1 MTMGSELDHDLE
13 TGLRR
18 VVEAATAIA
27 LQQAQLHDRSRRTDL
42 AVDRDRIARDLH
54 DTVVQHLF
62 ATGLTLQ
69 TALQLGDGTAEVT
82 DRIEHAIGELDHVIR
97 EIRSTVFELHLAI
110 AADGGV
116 RRKLLELGDE
126 LSSALGFQPSFEF
139 QGPVDELIPD
149 QAAAHLL
156 AAVGE
161 ALANVARHARSPSAS
176 VLVTVDGHSLCT
188 LVDDEGIGPGDLRI
202 GGHGLTN
209 LAHRAGELG
218 GTCTLEKRPGGGS
231 RLRWQ
236 ITV

>member
-18 VVEAATAIA
+18 VVKAATAIA
-27 LQQAQLHDRSRRTDL
+27 LQQAQIHARSRRTDR

-54 DTVVQHLF
+54 GTVVQHLF

-69 TALQLGDGTAEVT
+69 TALQLGGGTPEVT
-82 DRIEHAIGELDHVIR
+82 GRIEHAIGELDHVIR

-139 QGPVDELIPD
+139 QGPVDELIP
-149 QAAAHLL
+149 
-156 AAVGE
+156 
-161 ALANVARHARSPSAS
+161 
-176 VLVTVDGHSLCT
+176 GH
-188 LVDDEGIGPGDLRI
+188 
-202 GGHGLTN
+202 
-209 LAHRAGELG
+209 
-218 GTCTLEKRPGGGS
+218 GGS
-231 RLRWQ
+231 RRRA
-236 ITV
+236 VFSARRAERCV